1 MAVIENSG
9 NFLSKVGLRV
19 AAVVVVVAAD
29 VAVAV
34 ALYGSVNNLF
44 KVSSV
49 ATKEATNTF

>member
-19 AAVVVVVAAD
+19 AAVVVVVAAY

>member
-29 VAVAV
+29 IAVAV
-34 ALYGSVNNLF
+34 ALYDSVNNLF